1 MIYMYS
7 ICSTLKKLLAVFV
20 YMYHKVDIFTVF
32 RLDQITNMIGG
43 EKKRLKTRKLFDV
56 TSEQLLGSLHKPIHL
71 Y

>member
-32 RLDQITNMIGG
+32 RLDQITMIGG
-43 EKKRLKTRKLFDV
+43 KKR
-56 TSEQLLGSLHKPIHL
+56 G
-71 Y
+71 